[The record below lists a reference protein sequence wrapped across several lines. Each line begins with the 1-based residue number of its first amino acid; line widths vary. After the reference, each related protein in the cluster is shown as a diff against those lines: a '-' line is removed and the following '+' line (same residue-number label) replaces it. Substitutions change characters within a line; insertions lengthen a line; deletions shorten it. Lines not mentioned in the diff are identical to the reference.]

1 MKDYN
6 QTYRLAFT
14 LACLGECKD
23 IDELICLTGESR
35 EICKNIKETI
45 HESVMIAELNG
56 WKIPE
61 SFEQAQNG
69 FKGAYK
75 ARQR

>member
-6 QTYRLAFT
+6 QTYRLAFA

-23 IDELICLTGESR
+23 IDELIYLTGESR
-35 EICKNIKETI
+35 EICKNLEKTI
-45 HESVMIAELNG
+45 NEAVMIAELNG

-61 SFEQAQNG
+61 SFEQVY
-69 FKGAYK
+69 KG
-75 ARQR
+75 